1 MRPPHDPAGSS
12 VSMEVSVNGQPH
24 TLPAA
29 STLADLMTLLA
40 RLAASEATGSANPS
54 SQAATATAVNGAFVS
69 LHQRTD
75 CVLHAGDQVTCFQ
88 LIVGG

>member
-1 MRPPHDPAGSS
+1 MSPPHEPAGSS
-12 VSMEVSVNGQPH
+12 VPMNVSVNGQLR

-29 STLADLMTLLA
+29 STLAELMTLLA
-40 RLAASEATGSANPS
+40 RLASSEATGSANPT

-69 LHQRTD
+69 LHQRAD
-75 CVLHAGDQVTCFQ
+75 CILHAGDQVTSFQ